1 MPKPYFT
8 SSYTAM
14 KPGTI
19 VSYFDRDRITSAICL
34 ECKEARLH
42 LLSEHNR
49 EINLGMS
56 RVIHSIPSILKA
68 DSSRENLLR
77 SLKALLQE
85 AEKLKSGINTVE
97 LWNLVQGEAER
108 LDIHYLAELVFGG
121 NPTPEQ
127 AAATLRAFYEDKIHF
142 KLNQGAFIIHT
153 AQQVLQIEMKLRRDA
168 EREKDLEEG
177 SDWIRK
183 KWAGIPVDDPAN
195 RSHYVA
201 LLRGIAVF
209 GDEYP
214 EARKAA
220 ELLKRAQLNQPD
232 MPLKLLIKMGEMGE
246 NENILLERHGIPSAW
261 TAEALKESERIHQ
274 SFTGTMPPLHPLRRD
289 LQDLGVFSIDS
300 ETTRDVD
307 DAVSLELS
315 DAGSRVGIHI
325 ADVAEFILPGTQ
337 LDKEAAERTASLYLP
352 EGKIPMLPAPLSED
366 ILSLG
371 EGKSRLAVSIII
383 QFDSK
388 LNLTGFTIFPSVI
401 RVKRRYSYAEANSL
415 MSDSRDFSYLYALA
429 QHLREKR
436 ISAGALLLS
445 IPELIITVGEDGTIQ
460 ISKRERELPS
470 EILISELMILTNWLC
485 AGFLKQQSIP
495 LVYRNQP
502 EPRETLPGAGKDNLV
517 LNLRQRRL
525 LNRMTLSTAAGNHSS
540 LGLQP
545 YSTFTSP
552 IRKYADLVAQRQLKA
567 ALLGDRKPHS
577 EEELKQI
584 IADLEINGTKINLV
598 QEQRHRYWLT
608 KYLEGKIGDTLNA
621 LVINQAF
628 NRCDLFLIDYLVET
642 SIPCSPSTVLTPG
655 TALTVRLDKVNV
667 FAGTIRVSPL

>member
-1 MPKPYFT
+1 
-8 SSYTAM
+8 M

-19 VSYFDRDRITSAICL
+19 VTYFDKDRITSAICL
-34 ECKEARLH
+34 ECNETRLH

-49 EINLGMS
+49 EINLGVS
-56 RVIHSIPSILKA
+56 RVIHSTPTILKA
-68 DSSRENLLR
+68 DSSRENLLKT
-77 SLKALLQE
+77 LKTLSQE
-85 AEKLKSGINTVE
+85 AEALKAGINTEE

-108 LDIHYLAELVFGG
+108 LDIHYLAALVFGG
-121 NPTPEQ
+121 SPASAQT
-127 AAATLRAFYEDKIHF
+127 AATLRALCEDKIHF
-142 KLNQGAFIIHT
+142 KFNQGAFIILS
-153 AQQVLQIEMKLRRDA
+153 AEQVQQIEMKLRRDA
-168 EREKDLEEG
+168 ERERDLEEG
-177 SDWIRK
+177 SDWLRK
-183 KWAGIPVDDPAN
+183 KWAGAAVDDPA
-195 RSHYVA
+195 RKSHYVA

-214 EARKAA
+214 EAQKAV
-220 ELLKRAQLNQPD
+220 ELLKRAQFNQPD

-246 NENILLERHGIPSAW
+246 NENILLERHGIPSGW
-261 TAEALKESERIHQ
+261 TAEALKESERLHQ
-274 SFTGTMPPLHPLRRD
+274 SFTGTLPPLHPLRRD
-289 LQDLGVFSIDS
+289 LQDLTVFSIDS

-307 DAVSLELS
+307 DAVSLERS
-315 DAGSRVGIHI
+315 DAGIRVGIHI
-325 ADVAEFILPGTQ
+325 ADVAAFILPGTQ

-352 EGKIPMLPAPLSED
+352 EGKIPMLPTPLSED
-366 ILSLG
+366 ILSLA
-371 EGKSRLAVSIII
+371 EGKSRLAVSSIIE
-383 QFDSK
+383 FDSSM
-388 LNLTGFTIFPSVI
+388 NLTGFTISPSVI

-415 MSDSRDFSYLYALA
+415 INDSRDFSYLYELA
-429 QHLREKR
+429 QHLRGKR
-436 ISAGALLLS
+436 VSAGALLLP
-445 IPELIITVGEDGTIQ
+445 IPELNITVGEDGSIQ

-470 EILISELMILTNWLC
+470 EIVISELMILTNWLC
-485 AGFLKQQSIP
+485 AGFLQQQSVP

-502 EPRETLPGAGKDNLV
+502 EPRESIPGAGKDNLV

-525 LNRMTLSTAAGNHSS
+525 LNRVTLSTAAGNHSS

-584 IADLEINGTKINLV
+584 IADLEINGSKINLV

-621 LVINQAF
+621 LVVNQAF
-628 NRCDLFLIDYLVET
+628 NRCDLFLTDYLVDT
-642 SIPCSPSTVLTPG
+642 SIPCSPSSAPVPG
-655 TALTVRLDKVNV
+655 TALTVRLDKVDV